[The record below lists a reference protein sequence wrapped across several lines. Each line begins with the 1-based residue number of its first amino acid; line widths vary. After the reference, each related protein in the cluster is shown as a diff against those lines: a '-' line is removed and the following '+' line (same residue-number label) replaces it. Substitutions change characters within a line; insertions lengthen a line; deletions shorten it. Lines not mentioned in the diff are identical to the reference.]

1 MALGVD
7 LAGSCQTIL
16 AYMGDLAK
24 SNYPFLLGRKTG
36 ALDFLTNPM
45 NGSVK
50 MDLNNTQMGKK
61 YVKTKVHYK
70 VRTKACEILTDSSVG
85 DVCDTA
91 AEPVENSVEVEIT
104 KRVGTSPKKFTNSQM
119 INICQNTQAFVRE
132 YMLSDMRA
140 LREKVDEV
148 TLSLLDAGAGI
159 NYEFDGTTTAAGSS
173 KVLQIL
179 GTDST
184 IGTQVPLY
192 ANFNQMLLDYQN
204 NQLQGT
210 PHIIGQGNL
219 QAFYSLKGF
228 SCCNADGVAYDSAIA
243 SGAAFYLDQAANA
256 QLGSNETLVI
266 APNVAH
272 LLWFNE
278 NRNIDINTP
287 LVQHIVVPDPV
298 YPGLA
303 WDMDFKWDECAK
315 AWIYQLSAH
324 YDIFNAIQADAFGSA
339 DETSPICED
348 DLLGMTGI
356 FKYQFTATA

>member
-7 LAGSCQTIL
+7 LAGSCSTIL
-16 AYMGDLAK
+16 KYMGDLTK
-24 SNYPFLLGRKTG
+24 QNYPFLLGRKTG

-70 VRTKACEILTDSSVG
+70 KRTKPCEILTDSSVG

-91 AEPVENSVEVEIT
+91 AEPVEGSVEVEIT

-119 INICQNTQAFVRE
+119 INICQDTPAFVRE

-140 LREKVDEV
+140 LREKTDEV
-148 TLSLLDAGAGI
+148 SLSLIEAGVGV
-159 NYEFDGTTTAAGSS
+159 NYEFDGTTTAAGAA
-173 KVLQIL
+173 KTLQIL

-184 IGTQVPLY
+184 TGTQVPLY
-192 ANFNQMLLDYQN
+192 ANFNQVLLDYQN
-204 NQLQGT
+204 NQLTGT

-228 SCCNADGVAYDSAIA
+228 SCCNADGVAYDAAIA
-243 SGAAFYLDQAANA
+243 SGAAFYLDQAANTILDNNSA
-256 QLGSNETLVI
+256 LVV
-266 APNVAH
+266 APNVTH

-278 NRNIDINTP
+278 NTNIGINND

-298 YPGLA
+298 YPQLK
-303 WDMDFKWDECAK
+303 WDLDFKWDECAK

-324 YDIFNAIQADAFGSA
+324 YDIFNAFQADSFG
-339 DETSPICED
+339 DEDNTSPICED
-348 DLLGMTGI
+348 ELLGMTGI
-356 FKYQFTATA
+356 FKYNFTNA

>member
-36 ALDFLTNPM
+36 ALDFLTNPV

-70 VRTKACEILTDSSVG
+70 VRTKPCEILDENSTVDL
-85 DVCDTA
+85 CDTA
-91 AEPVENSVEVEIT
+91 AEPVENSTEVEIT
-104 KRVGTSPKKFTNSQM
+104 KRVHTTPKKFSNSQM
-119 INICQNTQAFVRE
+119 INICQDTQAFVRE
-132 YMLSDMRA
+132 YMVSDMRA

-148 TLSLLDAGAGI
+148 VLSLLDAGAGV
-159 NYEFDGTTTAAGSS
+159 NVEFDGTTTAAGVS

-184 IGTQVPLY
+184 IGTQVPLF
-192 ANFNQMLLDYQN
+192 ANFNQVLLDYQN
-204 NQLQGT
+204 NQLFGT
-210 PHIIGQGNL
+210 PHIIAQGNL

-228 SCCNADGVAYDSAIA
+228 SCCNADGVAYDAAIA
-243 SGAAFYLDQAANA
+243 SGAAFYLDQAANSI
-256 QLGSNETLVI
+256 LGSNQALVL
-266 APNVAH
+266 APNVSH

-278 NRNIDINTP
+278 NNNIGINTP
-287 LVQHIVVPDPV
+287 TAQHIVVPDPV
-298 YPGLA
+298 YPQLK
-303 WDMDFKWDECAK
+303 WDLDFKWDECDK
-315 AWIYQLSAH
+315 AWVYKLSAH
-324 YDIFNAIQADAFGSA
+324 YDVFNAIKANAFGA
-339 DETSPICED
+339 EDNTSPVCED
-348 DLLGMTGI
+348 ELLGMTGI
-356 FKYQFTATA
+356 FKYQFTSAA